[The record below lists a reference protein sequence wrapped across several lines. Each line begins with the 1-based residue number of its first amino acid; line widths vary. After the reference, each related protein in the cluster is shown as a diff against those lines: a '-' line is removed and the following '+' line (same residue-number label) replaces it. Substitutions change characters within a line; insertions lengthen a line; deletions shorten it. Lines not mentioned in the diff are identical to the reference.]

1 VNVSKIDPEPS
12 VTNSVDLS
20 QRVNILG
27 VGVMP
32 LNLRQAVAELDKWRP
47 EGRRDYVCW
56 TSLGLSASRVGSLTD
71 I

>member
-12 VTNSVDLS
+12 ATNSFDLS

-32 LNLRQAVAELDKWRP
+32 LNLGQAVAELDKWQR
-47 EGRRDYVCW
+47 EGIV
-56 TSLGLSASRVGSLTD
+56 TMFIVN
-71 I
+71 